1 MPKPSLVP
9 LEKVTLNLFDGDFA
23 RLGELYPSIG
33 PSLALR
39 KILRAH
45 IAKIELAANMKP
57 LDHKFEVKPHSGPA
71 FDVEEI
77 QDV

>member
-23 RLGELYPSIG
+23 RLGELYPTIG

-45 IAKIELAANMKP
+45 IAKIEAAVHP
-57 LDHKFEVKPHSGPA
+57 RII
-71 FDVEEI
+71 EI
-77 QDV
+77 QDMPE